1 MSDIFE
7 ELIRIRS
14 AGHRAALATI
24 VGVKGSSP
32 GKNSMK
38 MLVREDGTFLGT
50 VGGGC
55 MEAEVWE
62 AAKSV
67 MESEEPRLLSFT
79 LTEDDM
85 PDSGLICGGT
95 VTVFVESVGAPTAYL
110 FGAGHLSR
118 AICQVARLAGFRVAV
133 IDDRPQFSNKERFPQ
148 ANEVYVEAFEGSFDR
163 IPLARW
169 PYVVIVTRGHKH
181 DEVVLEQALKRET
194 KYIGMIGSRRKI
206 DTAFSNIEKRGR
218 VARREFARVRAPIG
232 LEIGAQS
239 HEEIAVA
246 TVAEMIAV
254 RRLGDGAVSR
264 DAASEPKASPGVDS
278 TSSPA

>member
-1 MSDIFE
+1 MADIFE
-7 ELIRIRS
+7 ELIRIR
-14 AGHRAALATI
+14 AGGGRAALATI

-32 GKNSMK
+32 GKNAMK
-38 MLVREDGTFLGT
+38 MLVREDGTFMGT

-55 MEAEVWE
+55 MEAEVWQ
-62 AAKSV
+62 AAKKV
-67 MESEEPRLLSFT
+67 METEEPSLLTFT

-118 AICQVARLAGFRVAV
+118 AMCQVARLAGFRVTV
-133 IDDRPQFSNKERFPQ
+133 IDDRPQFASRERFPL
-148 ANEVYVEAFEGSFDR
+148 ANEVLVEEFEGCLDR

-181 DEVVLEQALKRET
+181 DETVLEQALARET
-194 KYIGMIGSRRKI
+194 RYVGMIGSRRKI
-206 DTAFSNIEKRGR
+206 DAAFRNIEARGR
-218 VARREFARVRAPIG
+218 VTRDAFARVRAPIG
-232 LEIGAQS
+232 LEIGAQT

-254 RRLGDGAVSR
+254 RRLGEKKAGAS
-264 DAASEPKASPGVDS
+264 AP
-278 TSSPA
+278 